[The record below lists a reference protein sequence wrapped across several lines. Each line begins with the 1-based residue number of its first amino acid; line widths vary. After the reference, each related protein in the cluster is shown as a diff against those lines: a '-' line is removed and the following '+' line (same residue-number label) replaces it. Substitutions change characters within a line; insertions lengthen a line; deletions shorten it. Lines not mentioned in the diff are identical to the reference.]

1 MGSNKSQALGGLIN
15 HRGGRTTLNTLTSDL
30 LSKGNI
36 RRDIY
41 IQCPAKHL
49 LVERQLEYEAGTM

>member
-30 LSKGNI
+30 RSKGNI
-36 RRDIY
+36 RRDTY

-49 LVERQLEYEAGTM
+49 LVERQLE